1 MNTLDVRKENDLIQS
16 FQLASEFVEK
26 NYLAELTVHE
36 VVPIPPHV
44 ESITVRQHIRLFKI
58 TKIVY
63 DRNEDISEKLISVF
77 NTVGN
82 LNHSLLFIL
91 DSKEEYVDLY
101 IGVRV
106 IDLDQNVNEAKE
118 GLRKSLNGHF
128 PGTEL
133 HNLRNHEIE
142 KVVDNLFQSR
152 FSESSKVITSVSGI
166 PALKD
171 VDKKSYIQGLE
182 KLIDSMKGETFS
194 AVFIADPVQ
203 PKTVNQIYQGYETLY
218 SQLVPFQH
226 TELSFG
232 ENDSK
237 TVTEG
242 ISNSFTN
249 TVSESIAKTQSYT
262 NGSTEGTSYSESTS
276 KGVVMGGSLGIVGGG
291 VSLVTTEGKTNSS
304 TVSKSYTDGTTQT
317 EGTSKSDTFT
327 KNKSE
332 TYTEGTG
339 RSLQIKFENKSV
351 TNLLEKIDEQLKRLK
366 DSEDYGLWNFACYFI
381 AEDVQTAK
389 IAASTYQSIIRGDN
403 SSIEH
408 SVINTWNNDNY
419 PKLEMVTKYLRKLHH
434 PLIRLEVNNGLNVP
448 HVSPGTL
455 INGKELTIS
464 LALPRKP
471 VSGLPV
477 VEAVEFGRNVWTY
490 DMNDEKK
497 KKVKIGKVFHMGRAE
512 KTEVSLD
519 LQSLSMH
526 TFITGSTGSGKSNT
540 VYTLLNR
547 LDQENIKFLVIE
559 PAKGEYKQIF
569 GGRKNVHVFGTNP
582 TLTTLL
588 RINPFQFPK
597 NIHVLEHID
606 RLIEIFNACW
616 PMYAAMP
623 AILKEAIE
631 QSYEK
636 CGWDLE
642 ESINIYEKPIF
653 PTFQDLLSTL
663 PEVIHH
669 SAYSQDTKNDY
680 IGALV
685 TRVHSLTNGLIGRMF
700 SGDETD
706 NEILFDQN
714 CLIDLSR
721 IGSTETKALVMG
733 VLLMRL
739 QEHRMSSVSRMNH
752 ELKHVTVL
760 EEAHHLLRRINF
772 DQVQES
778 ANLQGKAVEMLTNA
792 IAEMRTYGEGF
803 IIVDQSPGLLDR
815 SVIRNTNTKI
825 ILRLPDKYDRGDIG
839 QAATLN
845 EQQINE
851 VAKLKTGVAV
861 VYQNNWIEPIL
872 CEIDEFTYALPYV
885 HVNDV
890 DNDDKRMKSDMIK
903 LLLGG
908 RVLVEQRLDLSY
920 LDMRSLMKWI
930 EQSKIRSTEKQI
942 LIDNL
947 SQYMKT
953 GTMDVWKQEH
963 FEELSHLVATFLPV
977 EKLLS
982 FAKNTKNFD
991 QWNERICSALKK
1003 HVDFNEN
1010 DAYEKAL
1017 IQCILREKSKEHDE
1031 FKDFYFKWIEHYRR
1045 GSML

>member
-1 MNTLDVRKENDLIQS
+1 MNTLDIRKENDLIQS

-26 NYLAELTVHE
+26 KYLAELTSHE

-44 ESITVRQHIRLFKI
+44 ENVTVRHHIRLFKI

-91 DSKEEYVDLY
+91 DSKQEYVDLY
-101 IGVRV
+101 IGVRA
-106 IDLDQNVNEAKE
+106 IDLHQNVNEAKE
-118 GLRKSLNGHF
+118 GLRKSFHGHF

-133 HNLRNHEIE
+133 YNLRNSEIE
-142 KVVDNLFQSR
+142 EVIDDLFQSR
-152 FSESSKVITSVSGI
+152 FSESNKIITSVSGI

-171 VDKKSYIQGLE
+171 VDKKSYVQGLE
-182 KLIDSMKGETFS
+182 KLIDSMKGEVFS
-194 AVFIADPVQ
+194 AIFIADPVQ
-203 PKTVNQIYQGYETLY
+203 PKTLAQIYQGYETLY

-226 TELSFG
+226 TDLSFS

-237 TVTEG
+237 AVTDG
-242 ISNSFTN
+242 ISKSVTN
-249 TVSESIAKTQSYT
+249 TISESIAETQSYT
-262 NGSTEGTSYSESTS
+262 KGSTEGSTRHESVS
-276 KGVVMGGSLGIVGGG
+276 KGRNAGLSFLLSLG
-291 VSLVTTEGKTNSS
+291 TNR
-304 TVSKSYTDGTTQT
+304 TWT
-317 EGTSKSDTFT
+317 EGTTFSSTLNTSD
-327 KNKSE
+327 
-332 TYTEGTG
+332 TEGTTTTTG
-339 RSLQIKFENKSV
+339 ESKSNTTTTSKSEMITEGASRSLQIKFENKSV
-351 TNLLEKIDEQLKRLK
+351 TSLLEKIDEQLKRLK
-366 DSEDYGLWNFACYFI
+366 SSEDYGLWNCACYFV

-389 IAASTYQSIIRGDN
+389 VAASTYQSIMRGDN
-403 SSIEH
+403 SSVEH
-408 SVINTWNNDNY
+408 SVINTWNRDNY
-419 PKLEMVTKYLRKLHH
+419 KNLEIVTKYLKKLHH

-464 LALPRKP
+464 LALPRKS

-477 VEAVEFGRNVWTY
+477 VETAEFGRNVWTY
-490 DMNDEKK
+490 DVDDEKK

-512 KTEVSLD
+512 KTEVFLD

-547 LDQENIKFLVIE
+547 LEQENIKFLVIE
-559 PAKGEYKQIF
+559 PAKGEYKQVF

-582 TLTTLL
+582 AFATLL
-588 RINPFQFPK
+588 KINPFQFPE

-623 AILKEAIE
+623 AILKEAVE
-631 QSYEK
+631 QTYEK

-642 ESINIYEKPIF
+642 ESINIYGNPIF
-653 PTFQDLLSTL
+653 PTFQELLVTL
-663 PEVIHH
+663 PEVIDR
-669 SAYSQDTKNDY
+669 SSYSQDTKNDY

-685 TRVHSLTNGLIGRMF
+685 TRVHSLTNGLIGRVF
-700 SGDETD
+700 SGEEID
-706 NEILFDQN
+706 NEVLFNQN

-721 IGSTETKALVMG
+721 IGSSETKALLMG
-733 VLLMRL
+733 ILLMRL
-739 QEHRMSSVSRMNH
+739 QEHRMSSSSQINH

-760 EEAHHLLRRINF
+760 EEAHHLLRRTSL
-772 DQVQES
+772 DQSQEGV
-778 ANLQGKAVEMLTNA
+778 NLQGKAVEMLTNA

-825 ILRLPDKYDRGDIG
+825 ILRLPDKHDREDIG

-861 VYQNNWIEPIL
+861 VFQNNWVEPVL
-872 CEIDEFTYALPYV
+872 CEIDEFKHVTPYI

-890 DNDDKRMKSDMIK
+890 DKGNKKMKADIIK
-903 LLLGG
+903 LLLSG
-908 RVLVEQRLDLSY
+908 RVLAEQRLDLSY
-920 LDMRSLMKWI
+920 LDIHSLVKWLEHSQMRLK
-930 EQSKIRSTEKQI
+930 EKQT

-947 SQYMKT
+947 RQYMKM
-953 GTMDVWKQEH
+953 GTMDIWKQQC
-963 FEELSHLVATFLPV
+963 FEELSHLITIFLPV
-977 EKLLS
+977 EKLLRL
-982 FAKNTKNFD
+982 AKNTENFD
-991 QWNERICSALKK
+991 QWNERISLALRK
-1003 HVDFNEN
+1003 HVDFNGN

-1017 IQCILREKSKEHDE
+1017 IQCILRKQSKEHDE
-1031 FKDFYFKWIEHYRR
+1031 FRDFYFKWIEHYRR
-1045 GSML
+1045 GSVV